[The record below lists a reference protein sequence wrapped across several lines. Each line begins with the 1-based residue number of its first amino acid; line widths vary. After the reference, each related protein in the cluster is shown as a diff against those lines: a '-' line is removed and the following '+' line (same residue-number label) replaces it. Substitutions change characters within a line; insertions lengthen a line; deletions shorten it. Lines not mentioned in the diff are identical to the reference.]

1 MSTIAITI
9 GIYSILI
16 LAGSLCGG
24 WLPLL
29 VKLTHRRMQLV
40 ISLVAG
46 LMLGVGVFHMIPHG
60 ISELNEMDL
69 PSPIDQGMHW
79 LMIGLVFM
87 FFLLRAFHFHQH
99 GPAETFNQEGHVS
112 GQSHDH
118 GHDHSHDHAHD
129 HAHDHDHDHGSA
141 HHLSW
146 VGIAFGLS
154 LHTLI
159 DGLALAASVKVDI
172 AHGHYSFIPGFGIFL
187 AILLHKPLDAIS
199 ITSIMSAG
207 GWSKTAKHLVNV
219 GFSLM
224 CPLGACIFLFGVEHF
239 SQSQHLIVGNAL
251 MFSAGVFIC
260 ISLGDLLPEIQFHSH
275 DRIKLSINL
284 LLGVALAYGIGF
296 LEPEHSHGRKKDSH
310 SHDHG
315 EHDHEDH
322 DHGHKHGENGND
334 EHDHNHEDHDHKH
347 E

>member
-1 MSTIAITI
+1 MTIVTTIA
-9 GIYSILI
+9 IYSILI
-16 LAGSLCGG
+16 IAGSLCGG
-24 WLPLL
+24 YLPLL
-29 VKLTHRRMQLV
+29 VKLTHRRMQLI

-60 ISELNEMDL
+60 MSELEQMDL

-99 GPAETFNQEGHVS
+99 GPAETIPEEG
-112 GQSHDH
+112 
-118 GHDHSHDHAHD
+118 HSHDHDHDHD
-129 HAHDHDHDHGSA
+129 HAHDHDHDHGQI

-159 DGLALAASVKVDI
+159 DGLALAASVKVDMDH
-172 AHGHYSFIPGFGIFL
+172 AHYSILPGIGIFL

-207 GWSKTAKHLVNV
+207 GWSKGARHLVNI

-224 CPLGACIFLFGVEHF
+224 CPIGACLFLLGVERF
-239 SQSQHLIVGNAL
+239 SHSQHLIVGNAL

-275 DRIKLSINL
+275 DRIQLSINL
-284 LLGVALAYGIGF
+284 LLGIALAYGIGF
-296 LEPEHSHGRKKDSH
+296 LEPEHSHGGKNHSH
-310 SHDHG
+310 SHDSST
-315 EHDHEDH
+315 EE
-322 DHGHKHGENGND
+322 D
-334 EHDHNHEDHDHKH
+334 EHDGHDHKH
-347 E
+347 EHSHDDHDHKGHKH